1 MNPYVALKWIWIVF
15 VVCWLLAA
23 FAQKRSIRRQSAG
36 SRILQMAIVL
46 VALSPFFIADEK
58 FGFLQKYFLPHLP
71 AIQNLGIAVMLAG
84 CAFATWARFTLGRN
98 WSGTVT
104 VKENHVLIT
113 RGPYAWVRHPIY
125 SGVLCMLLGTV
136 LVVGTFEIL
145 LAIAGVL
152 FALYLKLRVEEQFM
166 VETFGEQYTSY
177 RRRVKALVPHVI

>member
-1 MNPYVALKWIWIVF
+1 MNPYVTLKWIWIVF
-15 VVCWLLAA
+15 GISWLLAA

-36 SRILQMAIVL
+36 SGLLQMAIVFA
-46 VALSPFFIADEK
+46 ALSPFFIADAK
-58 FGFLQKYFLPHLP
+58 FGFLRKYFVPHLP

-84 CAFATWARFTLGRN
+84 WAFATWARFTLGRN

-104 VKENHVLIT
+104 VKENHVLNT

-125 SGVLCMLLGTV
+125 TGLLCMLLGTA
-136 LVVGTFEIL
+136 LVIGTFEAL